1 MQEQV
6 DWVYRLAYRL
16 AYPIARRWW
25 RLYGRHHGVSIAVW
39 LGDTVLAVH
48 HSYKPGLR
56 LPGGGVGW
64 REDHRQ
70 AAVRELREE
79 VGVIL
84 DPAQLR
90 LVASNPGGSS
100 RLYEARVESLPEL
113 VIDRREITEA
123 RFVRPTLLY
132 EMRYRSGVGAY
143 LRHALA
149 KRRMRPVC
157 GMFHK
162 TMLHRVEVRV
172 VQVSRKVS
180 IIADRVLPVP
190 PLPNAAFATAG
201 HGR

>member
-6 DWVYRLAYRL
+6 DRVYRLAYRL

-56 LPGGGVGW
+56 LPGGGVAW
-64 REDHRQ
+64 REDHHK

-79 VGVIL
+79 VGVTL

-90 LVASNPGGSS
+90 LVASGPTPLGFFH
-100 RLYEARVESLPEL
+100 LYEARVGAMPEL

-132 EMRYRSGVGAY
+132 EMRYRNGDGAY
-143 LRHALA
+143 LHHALE
-149 KRRMRPVC
+149 K
-157 GMFHK
+157 
-162 TMLHRVEVRV
+162 
-172 VQVSRKVS
+172 
-180 IIADRVLPVP
+180 RVLARAPAHAR
-190 PLPNAAFATAG
+190 NIK
-201 HGR
+201 

>member
-1 MQEQV
+1 MTMQEQV
-6 DWVYRLAYRL
+6 DRVYRVAYRL
-16 AYPIARRWW
+16 AYPVARCWW
-25 RLYGRHHGVSIAVW
+25 RLFGRRYGVGIAVW

-79 VGVIL
+79 VGVTL

-132 EMRYRSGVGAY
+132 EMGFRNRVSAY
-143 LRHALA
+143 LRCTYDRGTETEATKAANQGERTPTAVAVDHARHA
-149 KRRMRPVC
+149 
-157 GMFHK
+157 G
-162 TMLHRVEVRV
+162 
-172 VQVSRKVS
+172 
-180 IIADRVLPVP
+180 
-190 PLPNAAFATAG
+190 ATSP
-201 HGR
+201 